1 MKKFLN
7 ICVKLF
13 TWLLVAFTV
22 FMMVFTIFT
31 VTTVD
36 RNKRDV
42 FGYKFYIVRTNS
54 MSLSE
59 KNQHLDIHFDAG
71 DIVVVKNPEDPRALQ
86 PGQVISFM
94 STNEVSYGET
104 VTHMIRS
111 VKKTDDGRVLGYAY
125 GSAPFARAAYGWC
138 AEDSIY
144 LLPEAQGRG
153 IGSRLCLALEKVLF
167 YQGYQRIY
175 ALITA
180 ENKHSMAFH
189 EKLGYTLRGTLP
201 DAGIKFG
208 RRVGVVWM
216 DKAANFVD
224 IPSSFPRSWNAIM
237 QDSQT
242 FSDILDILSLF

>member
-1 MKKFLN
+1 
-7 ICVKLF
+7 
-13 TWLLVAFTV
+13 
-22 FMMVFTIFT
+22 
-31 VTTVD
+31 
-36 RNKRDV
+36 
-42 FGYKFYIVRTNS
+42 
-54 MSLSE
+54 
-59 KNQHLDIHFDAG
+59 
-71 DIVVVKNPEDPRALQ
+71 
-86 PGQVISFM
+86 
-94 STNEVSYGET
+94 
-104 VTHMIRS
+104 MIRIATENDVPQILAIYAPYVLNTTHTFEYDVPS
-111 VKKTDDGRVLGYAY
+111 REEFLQRFRDLTKQFPWLVWEEDGKVLGYAY

-189 EKLGYTLRGTLP
+189 KKLGYTLRGTLP

-216 DKAANFVD
+216 DKVADFVD

>member
-1 MKKFLN
+1 
-7 ICVKLF
+7 
-13 TWLLVAFTV
+13 
-22 FMMVFTIFT
+22 
-31 VTTVD
+31 
-36 RNKRDV
+36 
-42 FGYKFYIVRTNS
+42 
-54 MSLSE
+54 
-59 KNQHLDIHFDAG
+59 
-71 DIVVVKNPEDPRALQ
+71 
-86 PGQVISFM
+86 
-94 STNEVSYGET
+94 
-104 VTHMIRS
+104 MIRIATEND
-111 VKKTDDGRVLGYAY
+111 VPQMLAIYAPYILNTTHTFEYDVPTEAAFAQRFRDLTAQFPWLVWEEDGKVLGYAY

-180 ENKHSMAFH
+180 ENKHSMVFH

-216 DKAANFVD
+216 DKAADFVD
-224 IPSSFPRSWNAIM
+224 IPSSFPQSWHAII

-242 FSDILDILSLF
+242 FSDILDILSLS